1 MRAGAHNGCM
11 AHPFLHVT
19 LYQDPHCPFSERVRR
34 ALGEKGIYQDRVNVG
49 WHQRDEIER
58 ISGTRSTP
66 MMLVRG
72 RAFTASTEIAAWAND
87 ESRLGMDLFP
97 ERLREAIDEWV
108 TTADRLHTVT
118 LPLAVPVWADVMRDA
133 AEREAFLGA
142 HASLGTYRD
151 LRNARMVHWRAV
163 MDEWRQ
169 LERALADR
177 DYLLGDLTY
186 ADFAVYG
193 TVYLA
198 AQFHAFEVP
207 QALERLAA
215 WYETIRT
222 AGLMRD
228 QELLLAKERR
238 DLGLGHPHRGK
249 QHYGDPPHHPD
260 DARDQ
265 NF

>member
-1 MRAGAHNGCM
+1 M
-11 AHPFLHVT
+11 AHPYLHVT

-49 WHQRDEIER
+49 WHERDVIER

-66 MMLVRG
+66 MMLVKG
-72 RAFTASTEIAAWAND
+72 MAYTASTDMARWADD
-87 ESRLGMDLFP
+87 ESAVGLDLFP
-97 ERLREAIDEWV
+97 ARLAEAVDEWIAS
-108 TTADRLHTVT
+108 ADRLHTIT

-133 AEREAFLGA
+133 AEREAFLRA
-142 HASLGTYRD
+142 HEHLGTYRQ
-151 LRNARMVHWRAV
+151 LVAARLHHWREV
-163 MDEWRQ
+163 MEEWRL
-169 LERALADR
+169 LERALTDR
-177 DYLLGDLTY
+177 DYLLGELTY

-207 QALERLAA
+207 QALANLAA

-222 AGLMRD
+222 AGIMRD

-238 DLGLGHPHRGK
+238 DLNLGPPHRHA
-249 QHYGDPPHHPD
+249 QRYGDPPHHPD
-260 DARDQ
+260 ESRDQ
-265 NF
+265 NY